1 MTEEVKY
8 MTFDGQDYIITDEI
22 MINNVKYVYFT
33 NEHDVTNFFVKKVN
47 MINGEEYLV
56 ALAND
61 EEVNMALREYAL
73 KNKNVQD

>member
-8 MTFDGQDYIITDEI
+8 MTFDGKDYIITDEI

-33 NEHDVTNFFVKKVN
+33 NENDVTNFFIKKAN
-47 MINGEEYLV
+47 IINGDECLV